1 MSKMTHTTPSHVEL
15 TVRRPNGTVEVV
27 RADKLGEFIND
38 KVFASVVAQTKAAG
52 RGDVLSYTN
61 VTATHTET
69 DAQYATRLA
78 GEKRD
83 AEIQADRRAARA
95 YGCGERDETNER
107 TSRAP
112 SHKAD

>member
-1 MSKMTHTTPSHVEL
+1 MSKMTYTTPSHVEL
-15 TVRRPNGTVEVV
+15 TVRRPNGNVEVV
-27 RADKLGEFIND
+27 SNDKLTQIND
-38 KVFASVVAQTKAAG
+38 RTFAQIVAQTKAAG

-61 VTATHTET
+61 VSKNVVET
-69 DAQYATRLA
+69 DAQYAARLA

-83 AEIQADRRAARA
+83 AEINADRNAASA
-95 YGCGERDETNER
+95 YGCGERDETSER